1 MCSATGDS
9 GDPRRPP
16 LLTGRSLF
24 GVMMA
29 VFLLKDHGTE
39 WVRASERQ
47 PTKISAKDVI
57 ERQEKLYSIAGLVA
71 KLGLLFSE
79 YAAHVGSVEWAAA
92 VLGIEAVLFIFIVVA
107 SLRTPLAGQST
118 TEETTFL
125 AGEG

>member
-1 MCSATGDS
+1 
-9 GDPRRPP
+9 
-16 LLTGRSLF
+16 
-24 GVMMA
+24 MMA

-39 WVRASERQ
+39 WVCASGRQ
-47 PTKISAKDVI
+47 PRSISPGDVI

-118 TEETTFL
+118 TEGTTL
-125 AGEG
+125 IAGI